1 MSRRANLFIYLLA
14 FYVVI
19 QFLWWG
25 YQIIDLGSHVAGS
38 DTENSRRIVMILG
51 EGAVFILILM
61 AGFWQIQKSI
71 QKEIELS
78 KSKNNFMLS
87 ITHELKTPLTSIQL
101 ALQTLSKRDL
111 SDPQRTGLI
120 EKAISEN
127 NRLNLLI
134 DNILNASRI
143 ENKGLVPDKKTV
155 NLNDLLKRVVSE
167 ANKRHQKELIKLNAN
182 TGSVIVDAF
191 MIETSLINIIE
202 NAIKYGGD
210 DEIIIEGET
219 INNAYE
225 ISVKDSG
232 PGIPESE
239 KVNIFDKFYR
249 IGNEETRI
257 KKGSGLGLFIAK
269 EFVRL
274 HMGEITYRENL
285 PKGSIFTIRLPNDK

>member
-1 MSRRANLFIYLLA
+1 
-14 FYVVI
+14 
-19 QFLWWG
+19 
-25 YQIIDLGSHVAGS
+25 
-38 DTENSRRIVMILG
+38 MILG

-111 SDPQRTGLI
+111 NDLQRKDLI

-167 ANKRHQKELIKLNAN
+167 ANKRHQKEQIKLIAN
-182 TGSVIVDAF
+182 IGSITVDAF

-210 DEIIIEGET
+210 DEIIIEGEAV
-219 INNAYE
+219 NNAYE
-225 ISVKDSG
+225 ISIKDKG

-257 KKGSGLGLFIAK
+257 KKGSGLGLYIAK

-274 HMGEITYRENL
+274 HMGEITYQENL